1 MGISSLHQAPDSSS
15 SLSKMKAFVAA
26 VSSLLAVASG
36 RVLTYP
42 GYYPGLTGLTYFAYA
57 GYPGY
62 ATHGLTYAAPKLED
76 VPALAASAPL
86 TYAPI
91 NPYDYAGLVY
101 PIAPAYVHEDIP
113 AEEYVRNEIEAVP
126 YVHEEIEAVPY
137 VHEEIAAV
145 PYVESE

>member
-1 MGISSLHQAPDSSS
+1 MGSSLHQAPDSSS

-36 RVLTYP
+36 QVLTYP
-42 GYYPGLTGLTYFAYA
+42 GYYPGLTGLTYPGYAGYAGLTYA

-101 PIAPAYVHEDIP
+101 PIAPAYVHD
-113 AEEYVRNEIEAVP
+113 EIEAVP

-145 PYVESE
+145 PYVES